1 MEYINRKNAK
11 DFIKKYCNKK
21 DFNKALEIASR
32 FKVRDVTITLNRAIK
47 EYKLSK
53 KQIENLNYVE
63 ADNPY
68 YKKAGAMK
76 LCLIS
81 EVQNLIKK

>member
-53 KQIENLNYVE
+53 KSSCLSLFLGSEFESIILVLVE
-63 ADNPY
+63 ID
-68 YKKAGAMK
+68 
-76 LCLIS
+76 LT
-81 EVQNLIKK
+81 